1 MVRFLILFL
10 VLLAVLFGLELTP
23 WGQTYF
29 VMPWTNALAHFC
41 AQLVALVDESA
52 VATGKVL
59 RSTANGFAVSIEAGC
74 NGIEATIILLAA
86 VLAFPSTIKQKLW
99 GLAIGFLA
107 IQSLNVVRII
117 SLFYIGQWNKTA
129 FDWAHL
135 HIWPA
140 LIILDALIFFMIW
153 LRVVTKR
160 QADDQLPPPSGGPGE
175 TTPNNAPNNANAQ
188 PA

>member
-1 MVRFLILFL
+1 MVRFLVLFL

-23 WGQTYF
+23 WAQKYF
-29 VMPWTNALAHFC
+29 VMPWTNGLAHFC
-41 AQLVALVDESA
+41 AQLVAFFDDTA
-52 VATGKVL
+52 VASGKVL
-59 RSTANGFAVSIEAGC
+59 RSTANNFAVSIEAGC

-99 GLAIGFLA
+99 GLAIGFVA
-107 IQSLNVVRII
+107 IQALNVVRII
-117 SLFYIGQWNKTA
+117 SLFYIGQWNMTV

-153 LRVVTKR
+153 LRFVTKQ
-160 QADDQLPPPSGGPGE
+160 QAKKELPPPSGGAGGSGDV
-175 TTPNNAPNNANAQ
+175 NAQAQ

>member
-1 MVRFLILFL
+1 MVRFLVLFL

-23 WGQTYF
+23 WGQEYF
-29 VMPWTNALAHFC
+29 VMPWTNGLAHFC
-41 AQLVALVDESA
+41 AQLVALVDDSA
-52 VATGKVL
+52 VANGKIL
-59 RSTANGFAVSIEAGC
+59 RSTANNFAVSIEAGC

-99 GLAIGFLA
+99 GLAIGFVA
-107 IQSLNVVRII
+107 IQALNVVRIV
-117 SLFYIGQWNKTA
+117 SLFYIGQWNMTV
-129 FDWAHL
+129 FEWAHL

-153 LRVVTKR
+153 LRFVTK
-160 QADDQLPPPSGGPGE
+160 QHAKDDLPPPSSSSGGD
-175 TTPNNAPNNANAQ
+175 APANAQ

>member
-1 MVRFLILFL
+1 MVRFLALFL

-23 WGQTYF
+23 WAQKYF
-29 VMPWTNALAHFC
+29 VMPWTNGLAHFC

-59 RSTANGFAVSIEAGC
+59 RSAKNGFAVSIEAGC

-99 GLAIGFLA
+99 GLAIGFVA
-107 IQSLNVVRII
+107 IQALNVVRII
-117 SLFYIGQWNKTA
+117 SLFYIGQWNMTA

-153 LRVVTKR
+153 LRFVTK
-160 QADDQLPPPSGGPGE
+160 QQVKNDLPPPSGGGGGSGGV
-175 TTPNNAPNNANAQ
+175 NAQAQ

>member
-1 MVRFLILFL
+1 MVRFLVLFL

-23 WGQTYF
+23 WGQEYF
-29 VMPWTNALAHFC
+29 VIPWTNALAHFC
-41 AQLVALVDESA
+41 AQLVALVDDSA

-59 RSTANGFAVSIEAGC
+59 RSVKNGFAVSIEAGC

-99 GLAIGFLA
+99 GLAIGFVA
-107 IQSLNVVRII
+107 IQALNVVRIV
-117 SLFYIGQWNKTA
+117 SLFYLGQWNMAVFDVAHKT
-129 FDWAHL
+129 
-135 HIWPA
+135 IWPS

-153 LRVVTKR
+153 LRYVTK
-160 QADDQLPPPSGGPGE
+160 QSAKDDLPPPSSSSGSD
-175 TTPNNAPNNANAQ
+175 APANAQ